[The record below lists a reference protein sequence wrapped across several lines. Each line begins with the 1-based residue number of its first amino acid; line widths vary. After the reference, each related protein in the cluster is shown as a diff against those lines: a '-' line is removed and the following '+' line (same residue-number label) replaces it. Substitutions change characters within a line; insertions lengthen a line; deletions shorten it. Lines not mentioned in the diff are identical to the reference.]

1 MKDIPVEIQ
10 LNQVTLQLKEHHN
23 FDWLL
28 KLGTVFAVF
37 DQQDSG
43 NICFGVEKDGHKK
56 FIKYAGA
63 QTIAYN
69 GTPEAAIETLIKS
82 VSLYDE
88 LKHESLITL
97 IEHFPVQNG
106 YVLIFDWFDGES
118 LHPHW
123 SFPPPEKYKNPNSP
137 FYKFR
142 HLTVVE
148 RIYSLNAIFS
158 FHAHVEQKNYVAIDF
173 YDGSILHNFSTNE
186 TKICD
191 IDLYSKKPYIN
202 NIGRLWGSSR
212 FMSPEEFELNAII
225 DEKTNVF
232 NMGAVAFA
240 LLGGEKDR
248 SFIKW
253 DASKE
258 LYEVASRAVNENR
271 AERYTSVKEFYEAWL
286 KVSSAKMI

>member
-69 GTPEAAIETLIKS
+69 GTPEAAIETLI
-82 VSLYDE
+82 
-88 LKHESLITL
+88 TL
-97 IEHFPVQNG
+97 IEHFPVHNG

-202 NIGRLWGSSR
+202 KMGRLWGSSR

-258 LYEVASRAVNENR
+258 LYEVASRALNENR